1 MITVLPAFQ
10 FVSIRENDVI
20 VFFVCCLF
28 IYILPVLLESLACLT
43 HRVAMLGSVVFEL
56 QLFLSIENA

>member
-28 IYILPVLLESLACLT
+28 IYILPVLLESFSMFNSSC
-43 HRVAMLGSVVFEL
+43 S
-56 QLFLSIENA
+56 NAGLCGI